1 MQLGIVIAIVK
12 LSVSSQV
19 HAAAIDDVI
28 LDASNYPIRV
38 GIYSKFTEFR
48 NKLSL
53 RLAGCKVHPVIA
65 EDTPGSFGP
74 ATASEISALSV
85 CDETLAHSG
94 ALSANG
100 SLTLGVWQAI
110 MGNSPPPD
118 VEERA
123 DALTLTFEATDFA
136 DPPEWNFCQDNPGP
150 SEGRAERAIAT
161 SECFNATD
169 PCSLLTWGPRGAT
182 AGQGREIQWI
192 LRRTAETDPAAIDR
206 AFGAEAANVRRFGQ
220 LSGPQAETCDG
231 TSALEQFMCA
241 AWIDTPRR
249 QAWMRGLQLLGADP
263 AVRANYRALYRSYPF
278 DGEKLERYGRLW
290 ASLALVPS
298 EIDFAFFYDRATH
311 IGGPPDD
318 EALISELGDCIR
330 AETLAGN
337 THAAA
342 RRCLSLRHPHPTL
355 PTDRLGRDVAYYV
368 DAYPDSALSP
378 RELSTWREHIPL
390 SARTSVGLSDARNY
404 PLERAFNAAD
414 PSGETPE
421 ANDELT
427 PAEAACPL
435 FVRAPQRHLPGTP

>member
-1 MQLGIVIAIVK
+1 
-12 LSVSSQV
+12 
-19 HAAAIDDVI
+19 
-28 LDASNYPIRV
+28 
-38 GIYSKFTEFR
+38 
-48 NKLSL
+48 
-53 RLAGCKVHPVIA
+53 
-65 EDTPGSFGP
+65 
-74 ATASEISALSV
+74 
-85 CDETLAHSG
+85 
-94 ALSANG
+94 
-100 SLTLGVWQAI
+100 
-110 MGNSPPPD
+110 
-118 VEERA
+118 
-123 DALTLTFEATDFA
+123 
-136 DPPEWNFCQDNPGP
+136 
-150 SEGRAERAIAT
+150 
-161 SECFNATD
+161 
-169 PCSLLTWGPRGAT
+169 
-182 AGQGREIQWI
+182 
-192 LRRTAETDPAAIDR
+192 
-206 AFGAEAANVRRFGQ
+206 
-220 LSGPQAETCDG
+220 
-231 TSALEQFMCA
+231 
-241 AWIDTPRR
+241 
-249 QAWMRGLQLLGADP
+249 MRGLQLLGADP

-368 DAYPDSALSP
+368 DAYPNSALSP

-390 SARTSVGLSDARNY
+390 SARKSVGLSDARNY
-404 PLERAFNAAD
+404 PLEHAFNAAD

-435 FVRAPQRHLPGTP
+435 SSATTLAISAAAASFPAIPSSARGSMGRLGSVPNLEPRGERRGASRGRWPSRGARARG